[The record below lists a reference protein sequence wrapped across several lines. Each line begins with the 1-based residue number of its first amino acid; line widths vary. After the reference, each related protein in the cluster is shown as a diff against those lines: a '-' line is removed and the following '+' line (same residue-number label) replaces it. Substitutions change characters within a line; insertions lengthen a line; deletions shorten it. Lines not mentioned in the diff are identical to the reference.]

1 MRIFVI
7 LLLVLCLGCNEKVNQ
22 SIILTPRNND
32 LSKKMKAIG
41 CECVYQEVKNKFFY
55 NKNTGL
61 YLIGITS
68 NDFIFNEEYKACMSK
83 LTLGDIERLYGPAHA
98 KDENNMYYY
107 SSVMYCG
114 QRFYGLRF
122 EHQAGK
128 IIDITTH
135 VQEFAFPDDDTK
147 QFNIRCNEVD
157 FLDAEKLKINQGF
170 FEYFENKTVDEN
182 FEVAKNIEIQP
193 KFEHPKIEQRCL
205 NNVRFEQT
213 NLVYNKNI
221 DFYVKNF
228 TPMNGALPLM
238 GYGDGKECIS
248 FFDTPELLIKAYGV
262 PSYMS
267 KNKDTLS
274 YIIDDENSGDKILTE
289 SFFFYDDYNA
299 YGRGPL
305 PLKIDYNFKQLPK
318 DCNEP

>member
-1 MRIFVI
+1 
-7 LLLVLCLGCNEKVNQ
+7 
-22 SIILTPRNND
+22 
-32 LSKKMKAIG
+32 MKTIG

-68 NDFIFNEEYKACMSK
+68 NDFISNEKYKACMSK

-107 SSVMYCG
+107 SSVIYCG

-128 IIDITTH
+128 ITNITTH
-135 VQEFAFPDDDTK
+135 VQEFAFPEDDSK
-147 QFNIRCNEVD
+147 KFNLRCIEVD
-157 FLDAEKLKINQGF
+157 FLDIDKLRINQGF
-170 FEYFENKTVDEN
+170 FKYFETETVDEN
-182 FEVAKNIEIQP
+182 FETAKYIKIQHG
-193 KFEHPKIEQRCL
+193 FEHPKIERRCL
-205 NNVRFEQT
+205 NNLRFEQT
-213 NLVYNKNI
+213 NLVYNTNI

-238 GYGDGKECIS
+238 GYGDGKDCIS
-248 FFDTPELLIKAYGV
+248 FLNTPDLIMKAYGN
-262 PSYMS
+262 PSYVS
-267 KNKDTLS
+267 KDKDTLS
-274 YIIDDENSGDKILTE
+274 YIIDDNGSRDKILTE
-289 SFFFYDDYNA
+289 SFFFYDDYNT

-305 PLKIDYNFKQLPK
+305 SLNIDYNFKRFTG